1 MDQSNRQL
9 FEEFRTLVLRLK
21 NGIDLL
27 IQHSENF
34 YVMSELLDAKTA
46 FADSR
51 TFGLMRQAIGF
62 EIVNRI
68 YRLTD
73 KQPDS
78 LSFVT
83 LKKNYLQQHDFL
95 QILFTHFNYDGG
107 KTEQEFHDHVNQTIN
122 LIENVQK
129 SGELEKIT
137 IFRTRYTAHM
147 IPNPGVLKKFDG
159 ESDVHTL
166 QSSDLRL
173 LTDPLATAIDKVK
186 YLEERG
192 MIDLRFIAENARNES
207 LGLWGL
213 IGDEG

>member
-1 MDQSNRQL
+1 MDQNNHQS
-9 FEEFRTLVLRLK
+9 FEDFQTLIRRLK

-34 YVMSELLDAKTA
+34 YVMSEFRDAKKA
-46 FADSR
+46 FAESN

-68 YRLTD
+68 YRLID

-83 LKKNYLQQHDFL
+83 LKKIYLQQQKFL
-95 QILFTHFNYDGG
+95 QILFAHFNYDGR
-107 KTEQEFHDHVNQTIN
+107 KTEQEFHDHVNQIID
-122 LIENVQK
+122 LIESVQK

-137 IFRTRYTAHM
+137 IFRTRYTAYM
-147 IPNPGVLKKFDG
+147 VPTPGVLKKFDS

-173 LTDPLATAIDKVK
+173 LTDTLATAIDKVK

-192 MIDLRFIAENARNES
+192 MIDLKFIAENARNES
-207 LGLWGL
+207 LALWNH